1 MSDLQQH
8 GRQQGEKEPRNE
20 LETWRGT
27 EAIAFM
33 RWNSYC
39 RRVVDAAVSLEYMIV
54 ELFDIQDLASSPS
67 HREASRVHIAKRSRG
82 FGRRRD
88 NAPESSFST
97 LFYTVSGINRADSPD
112 RCGPAAPENLEM
124 AISLPERRLREKG
137 HGSNSFG
144 RHLFFTL
151 RWSDAPSPSASMAG
165 EEVRK

>member
-1 MSDLQQH
+1 
-8 GRQQGEKEPRNE
+8 
-20 LETWRGT
+20 
-27 EAIAFM
+27 M

-39 RRVVDAAVSLEYMIV
+39 RRVVDAAVSPEYMVV

-82 FGRRRD
+82 FGRR
-88 NAPESSFST
+88 
-97 LFYTVSGINRADSPD
+97 
-112 RCGPAAPENLEM
+112 
-124 AISLPERRLREKG
+124 LREKG
-137 HGSNSFG
+137 HGSNSSG